1 MAAASEVEISTG
13 MGKDDRSANN
23 MIDLSLLNEV
33 DVTCSYTS
41 VGKDVQV
48 VLSQEALV
56 MKQTLTEGWDSNF
69 RYPPPNPKDSA
80 VVIWAELPN
89 NLKTVNLDDYAHL
102 AEEVVLFSAHPSRVS
117 KKKATAIMKEKENDD
132 EENSFGVYRDFI
144 LREENYIEQALLS
157 MHREEEAIVTI
168 HWSKTE
174 TKRYYLRLVDYAVKQ
189 VCCCLEGIEKG
200 ANDEDMGTKY
210 CECQVAGYVC
220 LLKDHTACCKCC
232 FLTCGMIGLCTI
244 TLAEAE

>member
-69 RYPPPNPKDSA
+69 RYPASTANHR
-80 VVIWAELPN
+80 N
-89 NLKTVNLDDYAHL
+89 C
-102 AEEVVLFSAHPSRVS
+102 
-117 KKKATAIMKEKENDD
+117 ATA
-132 EENSFGVYRDFI
+132 
-144 LREENYIEQALLS
+144 L
-157 MHREEEAIVTI
+157 
-168 HWSKTE
+168 
-174 TKRYYLRLVDYAVKQ
+174 AVSW
-189 VCCCLEGIEKG
+189 CRSL
-200 ANDEDMGTKY
+200 
-210 CECQVAGYVC
+210 
-220 LLKDHTACCKCC
+220 
-232 FLTCGMIGLCTI
+232 
-244 TLAEAE
+244 